1 MIAANRHGHEINH
14 VTNNASCKCECT
26 NTHMYLC
33 NIISIYCEM
42 CVCMCKK
49 NMIIM
54 HIKEKQATGKKF
66 DLVTCLR
73 FSFEERTLNHRT
85 GVKFALRDKRKSLLM
100 TKIGSHYL
108 AGVLQA
114 QIFTNMVKNSRVNRI
129 S

>member
-1 MIAANRHGHEINH
+1 MDMKSTMLQTTRHAN
-14 VTNNASCKCECT
+14 VNAR
-26 NTHMYLC
+26 THIYLC
-33 NIISIYCEM
+33 NIISIYGEM
-42 CVCMCKK
+42 CVCECMCKK

-108 AGVLQA
+108 VGTLQA
-114 QIFTNMVKNSRVNRI
+114 
-129 S
+129 

>member
-42 CVCMCKK
+42 CVCECMCKK

-108 AGVLQA
+108 VGTLQA
-114 QIFTNMVKNSRVNRI
+114 
-129 S
+129 

>member
-1 MIAANRHGHEINH
+1 
-14 VTNNASCKCECT
+14 
-26 NTHMYLC
+26 
-33 NIISIYCEM
+33 
-42 CVCMCKK
+42 
-49 NMIIM
+49 M

-100 TKIGSHYL
+100 TKIGSHCLLHTYEASKFPTNRYRKVRYMTSMHCKLDRNLSRYL
-108 AGVLQA
+108 YQKL
-114 QIFTNMVKNSRVNRI
+114 I

>member
-1 MIAANRHGHEINH
+1 MIAANRHGHEMNH

-26 NTHMYLC
+26 NTH
-33 NIISIYCEM
+33 
-42 CVCMCKK
+42 
-49 NMIIM
+49 IIM

-114 QIFTNMVKNSRVNRI
+114 
-129 S
+129 